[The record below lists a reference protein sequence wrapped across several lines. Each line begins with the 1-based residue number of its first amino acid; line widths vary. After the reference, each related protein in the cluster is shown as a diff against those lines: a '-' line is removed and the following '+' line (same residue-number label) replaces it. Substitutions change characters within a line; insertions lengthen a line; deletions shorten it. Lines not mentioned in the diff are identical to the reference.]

1 MKGLKIIPLFLVLI
15 ALTYSGML
23 FVHSNADEITV
34 KLGDF
39 TFPPTA
45 VGFVVLTSIF
55 VGMAICGVLCSIEM
69 LALYVQNRRLKK
81 KLVSLNNQNK
91 AQTNTV
97 PSDVTG
103 PKASGRFT

>member
-45 VGFVVLTSIF
+45 VGFVVLTIIF

-91 AQTNTV
+91 AQTITV